1 MSKNCCRCCGWCEMS
16 HEVCVECTL
25 EELSVR
31 ATSKGF
37 AFDDKPCGCFVV
49 PKKNEISYCDYHYDL
64 IMRES
69 ENKGGGM
76 SPFDQGGQQCF

>member
-1 MSKNCCRCCGWCEMS
+1 MS
-16 HEVCVECTL
+16 HEVCVDCTL

-37 AFDDKPCGCFVV
+37 AFDDKPCECFVV
-49 PKKNEISYCDYHYDL
+49 PNKNEVSYCDYHYSL

-76 SPFDQGGQQCF
+76 SPLDQGGQQCF